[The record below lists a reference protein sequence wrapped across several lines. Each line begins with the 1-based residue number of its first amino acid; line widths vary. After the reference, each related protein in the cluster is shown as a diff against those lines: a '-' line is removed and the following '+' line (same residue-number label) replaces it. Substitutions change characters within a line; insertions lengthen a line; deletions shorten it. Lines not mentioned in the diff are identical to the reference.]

1 MAEENAKRLNN
12 NEDPLD
18 INELASLNEEVSV
31 DVIEQLEGK
40 LSADSQEF
48 QNSGDDSELFEEVD
62 STNKPKKAVE
72 KAIYNEN
79 LDDNFIKKY
88 KARLNKQNFDA
99 LAKKDSS
106 EPDDTQDSPSV
117 INAKEKL
124 KERAKDEERL
134 DASLQQSGFD
144 NNASI
149 QEEPEN
155 TNVDSSNIEVL
166 SKGKIKEI
174 PATPEQI
181 EYNDSLDLLDDN
193 VKYTKYVIYVNPENT
208 DFMNSLTIKERKNL
222 INRILREQDD
232 IAITKRRFSM
242 IQSVIKHVIIMIITI
257 TLTIPVVYFSVNMS
271 LEASINNYRK
281 SQTLFKNLYREK
293 GKIQKIS
300 NIR

>member
-62 STNKPKKAVE
+62 STNEPKKAEE
-72 KAIYNEN
+72 KATYNEN

-117 INAKEKL
+117 ISAKENL
-124 KERAKDEERL
+124 KERAKEEERL

-232 IAITKRRFSM
+232 IAITKRLFSM
-242 IQSVIKHVIIMIITI
+242 IQSVIKHVIVMIITI

>member
-48 QNSGDDSELFEEVD
+48 QNSSDDSELFEEVD

-72 KAIYNEN
+72 KATYNEN

-124 KERAKDEERL
+124 KERANGSTVTLPPLRTY
-134 DASLQQSGFD
+134 SLAD
-144 NNASI
+144 
-149 QEEPEN
+149 
-155 TNVDSSNIEVL
+155 DSF
-166 SKGKIKEI
+166 SKAK
-174 PATPEQI
+174 P
-181 EYNDSLDLLDDN
+181 
-193 VKYTKYVIYVNPENT
+193 
-208 DFMNSLTIKERKNL
+208 
-222 INRILREQDD
+222 
-232 IAITKRRFSM
+232 
-242 IQSVIKHVIIMIITI
+242 
-257 TLTIPVVYFSVNMS
+257 
-271 LEASINNYRK
+271 
-281 SQTLFKNLYREK
+281 
-293 GKIQKIS
+293 
-300 NIR
+300 

>member
-18 INELASLNEEVSV
+18 INELASLNEEVSI
-31 DVIEQLEGK
+31 DIIEQLEGK
-40 LSADSQEF
+40 LSTDSQEF

-62 STNKPKKAVE
+62 STHEPKKAEE
-72 KAIYNEN
+72 KATYNEN

-99 LAKKDSS
+99 LAKKESF

-155 TNVDSSNIEVL
+155 ANVDSSNIEVL

-232 IAITKRRFSM
+232 IAITKRRFNM

-271 LEASINNYRK
+271 VEASINNYRK

-293 GKIQKIS
+293 CKID
-300 NIR
+300 

>member
-18 INELASLNEEVSV
+18 INELASLNEEVSI
-31 DVIEQLEGK
+31 DIIEQLEGK
-40 LSADSQEF
+40 LSTDSQEF

-62 STNKPKKAVE
+62 STHEPKKAEE
-72 KAIYNEN
+72 KATYNEN

-99 LAKKDSS
+99 LAKKESF

-117 INAKEKL
+117 ISAKEKL
-124 KERAKDEERL
+124 KERAIDEERL

-155 TNVDSSNIEVL
+155 ANVDSSNIEVL

-242 IQSVIKHVIIMIITI
+242 IQNVIKHVIIMIITI

-293 GKIQKIS
+293 GKIQKIP

>member
-18 INELASLNEEVSV
+18 INELASLNEEVSI
-31 DVIEQLEGK
+31 DIIEQLEGK
-40 LSADSQEF
+40 LSTDSQEF

-62 STNKPKKAVE
+62 STHEPKKAEE
-72 KAIYNEN
+72 KATYNEN

-99 LAKKDSS
+99 LAKKESF

-134 DASLQQSGFD
+134 DASLQHSGFD

-155 TNVDSSNIEVL
+155 ANVDSSNIEVL

-293 GKIQKIS
+293 GKIQKIP